1 MKILALFSLVIFVGC
16 SSTEERSGSYK
27 KSPPEDGL
35 VDLTETPKKKETS
48 PEPLPPVKDTNS
60 EDESKSKSKSLDELD
75 RAIQKQDEFQ
85 IAVSARQ
92 MLIQNPQD
100 PKALNALAL
109 YHFRKGE
116 LGAAKA
122 LLNKAIAAH
131 PNISMLFSNL
141 GIVLQTMDEDIEAVR
156 AFREALKVDPFN
168 AVAAANVGAYYARV
182 KDYSK
187 AQVALELA
195 VQKGQRDWRTINNYG
210 VTLMALG
217 KYPLAET
224 QLKKA
229 SELQP
234 QNVQVLMNYASLL
247 VEHISKPAEGL
258 EVLNKIRFIGP
269 GPDLRKKIS
278 ELEIKAK
285 SLK

>member
-1 MKILALFSLVIFVGC
+1 MKIVLLLFLVLFVGC
-16 SSTEERSGSYK
+16 SSTQEQPDSYR
-27 KSPPEDGL
+27 KSDPAEGL
-35 VDLTETPKKKETS
+35 VDMAEAPKKKDVS
-48 PEPLPPVKDTNS
+48 PEPLPPVKAAVDGDAKT
-60 EDESKSKSKSLDELD
+60 KSLNELD
-75 RAIQKQDEFQ
+75 KAIQKQDEFQ

-131 PNISMLFSNL
+131 PHLSMLFSNF
-141 GIVLQTMDEDIEAVR
+141 GIVLQAIGEDGEAVR

-168 AVAAANVGAYYARV
+168 AVAAANVGAYYAQNR
-182 KDYSK
+182 DYLK

-195 VQKGQRDWRTINNYG
+195 IQRGQRDWRTINNYG

-217 KYPLAET
+217 KSSLAESN
-224 QLKKA
+224 LKKA
-229 SELQP
+229 SEIQP
-234 QNVQVLMNYASLL
+234 QNVQVLLNYASLL
-247 VEHISKPAEGL
+247 VEHLNKPAEGL
-258 EVLNKIRFIGP
+258 EVINKIRFIGP
-269 GPDLRKKIS
+269 SPDLRKRIS